1 MASIIQSLAVK
12 SSYKDQQYPGTVED
26 LVRELA
32 TSTTLYVGNLS
43 FYTTEE
49 QIYEIF
55 SKCGEIK
62 RIIMGLDRNTKTPCG
77 FCFVE
82 YYQHSDALDCLKY
95 INGTKLDER
104 IIRTDL
110 DPGYRDGRQ
119 YGRGKSGGQVRD
131 EYRQEYDPGR
141 GGYGHEVLRQEQ
153 RRREHQQSTYR
164 NYSSVPSGESESR
177 SSHKRSRKRERDN
190 DSEDENT
197 SRKRNNP
204 RFREGDS
211 DEDEDM

>member
-1 MASIIQSLAVK
+1 
-12 SSYKDQQYPGTVED
+12 
-26 LVRELA
+26 
-32 TSTTLYVGNLS
+32 
-43 FYTTEE
+43 
-49 QIYEIF
+49 
-55 SKCGEIK
+55 
-62 RIIMGLDRNTKTPCG
+62 MGLDRNTKTPCG

-141 GGYGHEVLRQEQ
+141 GGYGHEVLRQEK
-153 RRREHQQSTYR
+153 RRREHQHSSYK
-164 NYSSVPSGESESR
+164 NYSSTPSE
-177 SSHKRSRKRERDN
+177 SHKRSRKRDRDD
-190 DSEDENT
+190 DSEDENV